1 MSIVT
6 FWNDSREQTGKTLT
20 AVAVATQMAI
30 ERNCKI
36 LLISTS
42 FQDPTMK
49 NCFWGNETQRNLKL
63 FGGKNNNIANRI
75 LDILLFNCILS
86 PPFNFK

>member
-6 FWNDSREQTGKTLT
+6 FWNDDREQTGKTLT
-20 AVAVATQMAI
+20 SVAVATRMAI
-30 ERNCKI
+30 ERNNRI

-49 NCFWGNETQRNLKL
+49 NCFWGNEVSKKFEIIWRKSY
-63 FGGKNNNIANRI
+63 KY
-75 LDILLFNCILS
+75 CC
-86 PPFNFK
+86 